1 MIESTDPKIIKTM
14 HVRCEECDRE
24 MDHYN
29 TFVSP
34 TNERKNVCWQ
44 CLGRHEKGFNAH
56 RDFRRGARSGY
67 IPR

>member
-1 MIESTDPKIIKTM
+1 MIEELDPKIIDRQP
-14 HVRCEECDRE
+14 VRCEECDRE
-24 MDHYN
+24 MGHYN

-34 TNERKNVCWQ
+34 SNERKNVCWQ
-44 CLGRHEKGFNAH
+44 CLARQEKGFFAH